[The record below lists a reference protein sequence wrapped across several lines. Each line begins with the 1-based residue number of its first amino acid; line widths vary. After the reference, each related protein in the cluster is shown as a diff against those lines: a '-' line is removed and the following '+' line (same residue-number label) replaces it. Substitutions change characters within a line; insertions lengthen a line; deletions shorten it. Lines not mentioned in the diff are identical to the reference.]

1 MVAERTPAVAAPK
14 ARWSSALSDP
24 SLLEEDQM
32 RCARIVFFE
41 LKPKTVEVSIRRAME
56 QLLPRFRQQRGF
68 VSYQLTKVDD
78 RSIIS
83 ISTWETRDAAENA
96 NRVAAE
102 WAKGA
107 LPEIIVS
114 SNLYF
119 AEIAFD
125 STVERPPI
133 AGPEARL

>member
-1 MVAERTPAVAAPK
+1 M
-14 ARWSSALSDP
+14 
-24 SLLEEDQM
+24 EDQM

-41 LKPKTVEVSIRRAME
+41 LKPKTVDVSIRRATE
-56 QLLPRFRQQRGF
+56 ELLPRFRRQPGF
-68 VSYQLTKVDD
+68 VSYQLAKVDD

-83 ISTWETRDAAENA
+83 ISTWETKDAAENA

-114 SNLYF
+114 SKFYF

-125 STVERPPI
+125 STAERRPI
-133 AGPEARL
+133 AGPEARP